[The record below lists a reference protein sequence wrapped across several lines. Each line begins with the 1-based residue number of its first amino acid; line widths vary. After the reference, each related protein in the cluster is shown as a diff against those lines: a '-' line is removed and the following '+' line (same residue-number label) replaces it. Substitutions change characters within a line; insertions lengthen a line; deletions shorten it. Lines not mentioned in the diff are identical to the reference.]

1 MNIYSDSSHTAIKY
15 LKDTEFDLRN
25 LLVIMEDFNICDS
38 LWDPSFSHHSFISDN
53 FFAIADLFNLFLSYS
68 PDLVPTRYSD
78 NPSKLNSVIDL
89 MFLQSSSSELNTHHI
104 HPDWHCLSDHAPLM
118 VTIPI
123 VEEHVEKSK
132 WTIAKNSKKEA
143 NFVNKIATSF
153 SYMDTLTISNI
164 DELEEIVLKFA
175 NIVDQA

>member
-1 MNIYSDSSHTAIKY
+1 
-15 LKDTEFDLRN
+15 
-25 LLVIMEDFNICDS
+25 
-38 LWDPSFSHHSFISDN
+38 
-53 FFAIADLFNLFLSYS
+53 
-68 PDLVPTRYSD
+68 
-78 NPSKLNSVIDL
+78 

-123 VEEHVEKSK
+123 VEEYVEKSK

-143 NFVNKIATSF
+143 NFVNKITTSF